1 MRGADDPARLCRTR
15 DRNACSPQQQAR
27 DARAARCQREFAA
40 GDEVE
45 LFAVAPG
52 FQHDAAQ
59 RIAGQRISR
68 GPQCRLDIG
77 RAHGDQQARIEAE
90 LTPAAHGQRAAF
102 AFGEIL
108 PDPQQRPLCRDT
120 MRKAGDKARG
130 RRAVPAFGEH
140 LMHGATCEPALQRR
154 VRLGMTE
161 RHAIRR
167 IGIAVG
173 LDALDAA
180 AQLRERGH
188 ACAGH
193 APLLEIVLPWRVFSE
208 PIAGPFVHDMF

>member
-1 MRGADDPARLCRTR
+1 MR
-15 DRNACSPQQQAR
+15 
-27 DARAARCQREFAA
+27 E
-40 GDEVE
+40 
-45 LFAVAPG
+45 
-52 FQHDAAQ
+52 
-59 RIAGQRISR
+59 
-68 GPQCRLDIG
+68 G
-77 RAHGDQQARIEAE
+77 R
-90 LTPAAHGQRAAF
+90 
-102 AFGEIL
+102 
-108 PDPQQRPLCRDT
+108 
-120 MRKAGDKARG
+120 DKARG
-130 RRAVPAFGEH
+130 RRAVTAFGEH
-140 LMHGATCEPALQRR
+140 LMHRATCEPALQRR

-173 LDALDAA
+173 LDALDTA